1 MDILSDVNVSGKVV
15 ANSLYTDEIN
25 ADVGLDINVES
36 DIDIS
41 ARYINLYVG
50 ELHTCNSETF
60 HFANSVAYLKSIT
73 TNYIT
78 ATDCVYCPNADSY
91 LKSIC
96 TNTITTTDI
105 NIFGCLI
112 YDKYYN
118 VNTIDI
124 PADCTRFL
132 IKEYPS
138 ICAESDYK
146 YPIVSAYNNY
156 KKVDIDVEISFA
168 DSTEKIIGE
177 ITASSEPM
185 TLKVSVF

>member
-60 HFANSVAYLKSIT
+60 HFANSVA
-73 TNYIT
+73 
-78 ATDCVYCPNADSY
+78 Y